1 MVTPLT
7 PLMPAVWTDE
17 RSADA
22 GRNTDFGAAG
32 GIAAGDQR

>member
-17 RSADA
+17 GSADA
-22 GRNTDFGAAG
+22 GRNIDFGAVG
-32 GIAAGDQR
+32 GTAAGDQR